1 MMVLK
6 EKYVLYLYVLLWVF
20 YDLQSLLDMKGSA
33 LSLGIVLVLN
43 VVSLYYLVKVN
54 LWKGKNPTYLNALN
68 LLVLMFTVYGVIH
81 CLDGPHYM
89 VGVQADKPYNYLKS
103 IYNSLLPIYIFYYF
117 ACKGSLNMRLLSI
130 LVFVFF
136 FTAILSFWNYGNHL
150 REVMEQNGVDRDGF
164 VNNLGYEFLALFPIL
179 SFFRKRPVL
188 QYVGMIV
195 LMSFLLLGMK
205 RGAILIGFLCMLL
218 FLLEMF
224 KSAKRFNKIV
234 IIVLSLVAVLVVT
247 FFLFHMLSSNQFF
260 QYRLRV
266 TLEGNSSGRDLI
278 YSTFFNY
285 LIYDTSVSEFL
296 FGAGAN
302 ATLEVFV
309 NYAHNDWLELAV
321 NQGVLGVLLYAYYW
335 YAAYKAWKVMDRTD
349 GTRFAFGLVLFIFF
363 MRTIF
368 SMSYGSM
375 NIYVTCV
382 VGYCLGTLKM
392 SQRRIET

>member
-1 MMVLK
+1 M
-6 EKYVLYLYVLLWVF
+6 
-20 YDLQSLLDMKGSA
+20 
-33 LSLGIVLVLN
+33 
-43 VVSLYYLVKVN
+43 
-54 LWKGKNPTYLNALN
+54 
-68 LLVLMFTVYGVIH
+68 
-81 CLDGPHYM
+81 
-89 VGVQADKPYNYLKS
+89 
-103 IYNSLLPIYIFYYF
+103 
-117 ACKGSLNMRLLSI
+117 
-130 LVFVFF
+130 
-136 FTAILSFWNYGNHL
+136 
-150 REVMEQNGVDRDGF
+150 
-164 VNNLGYEFLALFPIL
+164 
-179 SFFRKRPVL
+179 
-188 QYVGMIV
+188 
-195 LMSFLLLGMK
+195 
-205 RGAILIGFLCMLL
+205 
-218 FLLEMF
+218 
-224 KSAKRFNKIV
+224 
-234 IIVLSLVAVLVVT
+234 
-247 FFLFHMLSSNQFF
+247 FHMLSSNQFF